1 MNCDEH
7 DYIEI
12 ACTFRM
18 HVRLILKSGEL
29 IQGRALDTQRND
41 AGEECIKLAVGGE
54 EVLVIQDRIR
64 RMEALSENPHFQSVG
79 FS

>member
-18 HVRLILKSGEL
+18 HVRLILTSGEL
-29 IQGRALDTQRND
+29 IEGRALDTQRND

-54 EVLVIQDRIR
+54 NMLVIQDRIR
-64 RMEALSENPHFQSVG
+64 KMEALSENPHFQSVR

>member
-18 HVRLILKSGEL
+18 RVRLLLASGEWL
-29 IQGRALDTQRND
+29 EGRALDTQRND
-41 AGEECIKLAVGGE
+41 AGEECLKLAVEGE
-54 EVLVIQDRIR
+54 ERLVIQAQIR
-64 RMEALSENPHFQSVG
+64 RMDALKENPHFQSVR